1 MYILF
6 IDESGTPPK
15 AGKSDSRYFV
25 VGGVIIP
32 EGTWHNLRDAV
43 FGLKIRRKIRG
54 EFKWRYFAPG
64 NTDDANPM
72 RHLGQ
77 GDRDSIRAELY
88 SIICSAPSVRT
99 IASVCSA
106 TAAYK
111 LGSVS
116 TQDDIY
122 HLTYKTISERFQYH
136 LQDTSRLNGR
146 KEYGIIVGDHRGSKD
161 DARLRRYHQMLL
173 HSGSKITSTYINLI
187 LLRQKFISS
196 G

>member
-15 AGKSDSRYFV
+15 AGRSDSRYFV

-43 FGLKIRRKIRG
+43 FGLKIRRKLRG

-77 GDRDSIRAELY
+77 EDRDSIRTELY
-88 SIICSAPSVRT
+88 NIISSAPAVRT
-99 IASVCSA
+99 I
-106 TAAYK
+106 
-111 LGSVS
+111 
-116 TQDDIY
+116 
-122 HLTYKTISERFQYH
+122 
-136 LQDTSRLNGR
+136 
-146 KEYGIIVGDHRGSKD
+146 
-161 DARLRRYHQMLL
+161 
-173 HSGSKITSTYINLI
+173 
-187 LLRQKFISS
+187 
-196 G
+196 